1 MMWCL
6 HVPQQRVQ
14 IHHTGEDEQLRKHK
28 AKLKRKRDGE
38 PGVRHSV
45 QLKQS
50 LVMYVLQQNCFIS
63 EQRQLQ
69 LSSSPD

>member
-14 IHHTGEDEQLRKHK
+14 IHRTGEDEQLRKHT
-28 AKLKRKRDGE
+28 AKREAKGDGE
-38 PGVRHSV
+38 HGVGQSAK
-45 QLKQS
+45 LKQS
-50 LVMYVLQQNCFIS
+50 LVTYVLRHNCFIS

-69 LSSSPD
+69 LSSSSD